1 MNDLPLNALR
11 AFAAV
16 YKHGGVRA
24 AARELGSAHSS
35 VSRHLSELDA
45 WLGVPLLHPTAGR
58 RPLTFTAQGE
68 CLGRALLSGLG
79 EITQAV
85 AAVRESRS
93 AQAVTLST
101 APSFAMR
108 WLLPRLPELER
119 AHPQIELSVL
129 VDQRLDALQD
139 GRIDLSIR
147 MGAGP
152 WPDLRCE
159 SLMDE
164 HICPVMSPAL
174 WESSGRPQ
182 QPAQLARM
190 RLLHDRDPQTT
201 WETWRQSYGPADLNV
216 RSGPRFASS
225 DLLLRA
231 ATQGHGVALMRHRL
245 AADEIAA
252 GILLKPFGSHYVR
265 LEHAYWIVMPR
276 QDQIRPAVK
285 TLIDWLRW
293 QASIQRMK

>member
-1 MNDLPLNALR
+1 MNELPLNALR

-45 WLGVPLLHPTAGR
+45 WLGVPLMHPAAGR
-58 RPLTFTAQGE
+58 RQLVFTAQGE
-68 CLGRALLSGLG
+68 SLGRALLSGLG

-85 AAVRESRS
+85 AALRESRS
-93 AQAVTLST
+93 AQAVTISA
-101 APSFAMR
+101 APSFATR

-119 AHPQIELSVL
+119 AQPQIELSVL
-129 VDQRLDALQD
+129 VDQRLDDLQD
-139 GRIDLSIR
+139 GRIDLAIR

-164 HICPVMSPAL
+164 HLFPVMSPTL
-174 WESSGRPQ
+174 WESSGHPRESS
-182 QPAQLARM
+182 QLAGM

-201 WETWRQSYGPADLNV
+201 WEIWRQSYGPPDLEV

-231 ATQGHGVALMRHRL
+231 AMQGQGVALMRHRL
-245 AADEIAA
+245 AVDELAD
-252 GILLKPFGSHYVR
+252 GTLVQPFGSQHLA
-265 LEHAYWIVMPR
+265 LEHAYWIVLPR
-276 QDQIRPAVK
+276 QGRIRPAVA

-293 QASIQRMK
+293 QASIQRIA